1 VDFSPSFIWLLR
13 DFQLRLEA
21 NGKPISPAEYLEE
34 ALLPIKATGAA
45 DIANKNQVGLP
56 GCPSTPV
63 CQGRVCSWS
72 TASWR
77 LVVMRSAPRLPP
89 CAACSL
95 LRLSPG
101 GSVLGRL

>member
-1 VDFSPSFIWLLR
+1 MDFSPAFIWLLR

-56 GCPSTPV
+56 ARQCV
-63 CQGRVCSWS
+63 CVREGVAIDRRQHVC
-72 TASWR
+72 AQQIVWR
-77 LVVMRSAPRLPP
+77 HR
-89 CAACSL
+89 
-95 LRLSPG
+95 
-101 GSVLGRL
+101 